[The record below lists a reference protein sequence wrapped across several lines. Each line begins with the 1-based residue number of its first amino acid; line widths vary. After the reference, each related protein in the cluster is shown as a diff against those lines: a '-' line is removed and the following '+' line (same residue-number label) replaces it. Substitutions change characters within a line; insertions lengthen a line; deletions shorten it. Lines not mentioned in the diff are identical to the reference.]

1 MLSSFLGGYFSI
13 LLLKEEKIGNW
24 TNIHL
29 VSSSSRSRPQGE
41 MNGHRGLVPSNFL
54 EEVPDDVEVYLTD
67 TPSHYPQEE
76 PANRPPANSAA
87 AVPEGK
93 RVHHHRRSQR

>member
-1 MLSSFLGGYFSI
+1 MNEMGRDPIQAVHTVYLTGCVSIKVSNCLLSSRR
-13 LLLKEEKIGNW
+13 
-24 TNIHL
+24 
-29 VSSSSRSRPQGE
+29 VQGE

-76 PANRPPANSAA
+76 PANRAPANSAA
-87 AVPEGK
+87 AVSEGK
-93 RVHHHRRSQR
+93 RVHHHRRCQR

>member
-1 MLSSFLGGYFSI
+1 MHLYDMLCIQYVM
-13 LLLKEEKIGNW
+13 
-24 TNIHL
+24 HHAQPL
-29 VSSSSRSRPQGE
+29 VSSPRSRRQGE
-41 MNGHRGLVPSNFL
+41 INGHRGLVPSNFL

-76 PANRPPANSAA
+76 PASRPPANSAA
-87 AVPEGK
+87 VSEGK

>member
-1 MLSSFLGGYFSI
+1 
-13 LLLKEEKIGNW
+13 
-24 TNIHL
+24 
-29 VSSSSRSRPQGE
+29 

-76 PANRPPANSAA
+76 PAGRPP

-93 RVHHHRRSQR
+93 RVHPHRRCQR

>member
-1 MLSSFLGGYFSI
+1 MVTRSAV
-13 LLLKEEKIGNW
+13 
-24 TNIHL
+24 
-29 VSSSSRSRPQGE
+29 VSQGE

-76 PANRPPANSAA
+76 PVDRPPTNSAA
-87 AVPEGK
+87 TASEAK
-93 RVHHHRRSQR
+93 RVHHHRRRCQR